1 MINSWLAVIES
12 AVRPKRLLAV
22 ASRPLLSILMLGLFL
37 SFGARQVRAQC
48 GSLSAPSTTWQNGGN
63 SFWNIDGNWTSGTPT
78 ASTNACILNGTSTVE
93 LNTNGNANGLQLA
106 TGNTLNLDSG
116 ASLNLGTGKSLIFG
130 ILFNTGGTVTNSG
143 KLTNNGLI
151 SNSGTFSGPVV
162 SEATFINNSGA
173 HLTNN
178 GSIGVI
184 SGALDN
190 NSGAHFTN
198 NGSIAVGAPDSFAT
212 LYNGGTFL
220 NNSNMFLTESTLE
233 NGGKFVNSGTIV
245 QDSLSF
251 TNGGRFNNAGTITLF
266 SGIDPISVINSGT
279 FNNSGTMNVSFTVLF
294 GNSFSNNG
302 KLNNSGTMTVES
314 TEAGFFGEQPATMS
328 NSATINNTGTFN
340 ITTSSGGS
348 FSNSGTINNTGV
360 LNIAQSPPNFGEN
373 NSGGSFDNTGTLR
386 NSGTI
391 SNSGVFTNSG
401 AVLINGG
408 LFTTSTNYTQ
418 TAGRTIVDG
427 TLTATGGAIVDI
439 EGGKLGG
446 TGTING
452 DILMKGMMSPGSG
465 GIPGTFTVNGNY
477 QQTSSGVF
485 DEIIKS
491 SSSNGLLDVTGI
503 LALDPGSLLEITL
516 QGGFDPVG
524 DSFAILDYGSLSGEF
539 FNGTSFVAD
548 GFKWTLTY
556 GANDAVLTAVSADPV
571 NTPEPGSVSLIV
583 IGFVVLLGSATQRRT
598 VGRD

>member
-1 MINSWLAVIES
+1 MINSWLAAIEITI
-12 AVRPKRLLAV
+12 RPQHSLGV
-22 ASRPLLSILMLGLFL
+22 AFRPLLSILMLGLSL
-37 SFGARQVRAQC
+37 SFGAGQARAQC
-48 GSLSAPSTTWQNGGN
+48 GSLSLPSTTWQNGGN
-63 SFWNIDGNWTSGTPT
+63 SFWNLDGNWTSGTPA

-106 TGNTLNLDSG
+106 TGNTLNIDSG
-116 ASLNLGTGKSLIFG
+116 ASLTLGTGKSLIFG
-130 ILFNTGGTVTNSG
+130 TLFNSSGTITNSG
-143 KLTNNGLI
+143 KLTNNGSI
-151 SNSGTFSGPVV
+151 ENSGTFSGPVV
-162 SEATFINNSGA
+162 SVATLINNSGA

-178 GSIGVI
+178 GSIGVSI
-184 SGALDN
+184 GAFIN

-233 NGGKFVNSGTIV
+233 NGGKFVNSGTIL

-302 KLNNSGTMTVES
+302 KLNNSGSLTLES
-314 TEAGFFGEQPATMS
+314 DLPVGQPATMS
-328 NSATINNTGTFN
+328 NSGTIHNTGTFN
-340 ITTSSGGS
+340 VTTSLGAS
-348 FSNSGTINNTGV
+348 FSNSGTINNTGA
-360 LNIAQSPPNFGEN
+360 LNISQSPPNFGEN

-452 DILMKGMMSPGSG
+452 DVLMKGMMSPGSSG
-465 GIPGTFTVNGNY
+465 VPGTFTVNGNY
-477 QQTSSGVF
+477 EQTSTGVF
-485 DEIIKS
+485 DEIIKGA
-491 SSSNGLLDVTGI
+491 SSNGVLDVTGV

-516 QGGFDPVG
+516 RDGFDPVG
-524 DSFAILDYGSLSGEF
+524 DSFTILDYGSLAGEF
-539 FNGTSFVAD
+539 SNGTSFFAD
-548 GFKWTLTY
+548 GLNWTLTY
-556 GANDAVLTAVSADPV
+556 GPNDAVLTAVS
-571 NTPEPGSVSLIV
+571 TPEPGSVSLIV
-583 IGFVVLLGSATQRRT
+583 IGFVVLLGFATQRRT

>member
-1 MINSWLAVIES
+1 
-12 AVRPKRLLAV
+12 
-22 ASRPLLSILMLGLFL
+22 MLGLSVSL
-37 SFGARQVRAQC
+37 GVGQARAQC
-48 GSLSAPSTTWQNGGN
+48 GSLGAPSTTWQNGGN
-63 SFWNIDGNWTSGTPT
+63 SFWNLDGNWTSGTPT
-78 ASTNACILNGTSTVE
+78 ASTNACILNSTSTVE

-106 TGNTLNLDSG
+106 TGNTLNIDSD

-151 SNSGTFSGPVV
+151 SNSGTFSGPV
-162 SEATFINNSGA
+162 ATLINNSGA
-173 HLTNN
+173 HLSNN

-198 NGSIAVGAPDSFAT
+198 NGSITVGAPNSFAT

-251 TNGGRFNNAGTITLF
+251 TNGSRFNNAGTITLF

-314 TEAGFFGEQPATMS
+314 SEGGFFGVQPATMS

-348 FSNSGTINNTGV
+348 FSNSGTINNTGA
-360 LNIAQSPPNFGEN
+360 LNIAQIPPGLLSD
-373 NSGGSFDNTGTLR
+373 NSGGSFNNSGTLR

-418 TAGRTIVDG
+418 TAGRTLVEG

-452 DILMKGMMSPGSG
+452 DVLMKGTMSPGSSG
-465 GIPGTFTVNGNY
+465 ASGTFTVNGNY
-477 QQTSSGVF
+477 EQTSTGVF
-485 DEIIKS
+485 DEIIKGA
-491 SSSNGLLDVTGI
+491 SSNGLLDVSGV

-516 QGGFDPVG
+516 QNGFDPLG
-524 DSFAILDYGSLSGEF
+524 DSFTVLDYGSLAGEF
-539 FNGTSFVAD
+539 SNATSFFAD
-548 GFKWTLTY
+548 GFNWTLTY
-556 GANDAVLTAVSADPV
+556 GANDAVLTAVSADRV
-571 NTPEPGSVSLIV
+571 NTPDPGAMSLIV
-583 IGFVVLLGSATQRRT
+583 IGFGALLGFATRRRT
-598 VGRD
+598 VGRALN

>member
-1 MINSWLAVIES
+1 MINSRLAAIES
-12 AVRPKRLLAV
+12 TIRPQHLLGV

-37 SFGARQVRAQC
+37 SFGAGQVRAQC

-106 TGNTLNLDSG
+106 TGNTLNIDSG
-116 ASLNLGTGKSLIFG
+116 ESLNLGTGKSLIFG
-130 ILFNTGGTVTNSG
+130 ILLNTGGTVTNSG

-162 SEATFINNSGA
+162 SGATFINNSGA

-198 NGSIAVGAPDSFAT
+198 NGSIAVGGPDAFAT

-314 TEAGFFGEQPATMS
+314 SEAGFFGEQPATMS

-348 FSNSGTINNTGV
+348 FINSGTINNTGA
-360 LNIAQSPPNFGEN
+360 LNISQSPP
-373 NSGGSFDNTGTLR
+373 NSGGSFGNSGTLR

-446 TGTING
+446 IGTING
-452 DILMKGMMSPGSG
+452 DVLLKGIMSPGSSG
-465 GIPGTFTVNGNY
+465 VPGTFTVNGSY
-477 QQTSSGVF
+477 EQTSTGVF
-485 DEIIKS
+485 DEIIKGA
-491 SSSNGLLDVTGI
+491 SSNGVLDVTGV

-516 QGGFDPVG
+516 RGGIDPVG
-524 DSFAILDYGSLSGEF
+524 DSFTILDYGSLSGEF
-539 FNGTSFVAD
+539 SNGTNFFAD
-548 GFKWTLTY
+548 GFEWTLTY
-556 GANDAVLTAVSADPV
+556 GPNDAVLTAVSADPV
-571 NTPEPGSVSLIV
+571 NTPEPGTIPLIA
-583 IGFVVLLGSATQRRT
+583 IGLLALLWFAAKRT
-598 VGRD
+598 VAL